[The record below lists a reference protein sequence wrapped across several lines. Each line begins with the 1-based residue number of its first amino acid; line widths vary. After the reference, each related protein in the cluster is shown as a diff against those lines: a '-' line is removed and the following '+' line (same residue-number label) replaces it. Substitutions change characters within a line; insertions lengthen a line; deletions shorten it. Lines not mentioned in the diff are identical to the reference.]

1 MNKSINRIESNHITT
16 DDLAISAYLKLK
28 GYQLIKC
35 NQSKIKQTF
44 TFNIASED
52 FDKLRLEFIN
62 SDCLYFYNELR
73 NLKKLV

>member
-1 MNKSINRIESNHITT
+1 MKQQTNKIESNHITT
-16 DDLAISAYLKLK
+16 DDLAISVYLKLK
-28 GYQLIKC
+28 GYQLIKY

-44 TFNIASED
+44 TFKIGVED

-62 SDCLYFYNELR
+62 SDCLYFYNELG